1 MSSLGLGINNSR
13 KSIYSVGELA
23 QNTVINDLKRR
34 VEVLESINI
43 GLNSQVIQSSVR
55 IGQLENTVIMHDVKL
70 RDLEGNMELVINYI
84 RTLQSMP

>member
-34 VEVLESINI
+34 VEVLEYINI

-55 IGQLENTVIMHDVKL
+55 IGQLENAVIADGIRLV
-70 RDLEGNMELVINYI
+70 DLEGNMELLINYI
-84 RTLQSMP
+84 RTLQSRP

>member
-34 VEVLESINI
+34 VEVLEYINI

-55 IGQLENTVIMHDVKL
+55 IGQLENAVIADGIRLV
-70 RDLEGNMELVINYI
+70 DLENNLELVINYI